1 MKKYKI
7 YDEIWQEFSTILPL
21 KKVGAIGDNR
31 TYENVDCLRVFTSVD
46 GLTAKACKFNHNFL
60 IETATKIVNEV
71 KGVNR
76 VTYYLALKHLVLL
89 VGL

>member
-46 GLTAKACKFNHNFL
+46 GMTAKPINL
-60 IETATKIVNEV
+60 IIIF
-71 KGVNR
+71 
-76 VTYYLALKHLVLL
+76 
-89 VGL
+89 